1 MSERKFYY
9 KKGIRK
15 PDGLAEMQGRP
26 SQLLGPAG
34 MPTLEF
40 ESDLTNWK
48 TGLKNFVTIAKYST
62 EINDV
67 IEFGRPP
74 SIPLLQQTEED
85 YASLKKSPL
94 ALMAFEA
101 QFKTQITEREKKVIR
116 VKEDLERFYVLV
128 WDQIGIQIQN
138 VCSQETNFAER
149 RNEKNSIWLLKT
161 VTNIHQGGAQVSKD
175 DTCANAIVN
184 FSMMQHRLY
193 ETIHAFDKRRT
204 EEYKAYIDA
213 GGPDLSEEV
222 QIVMFNKALNKNY
235 APYKSYIQNQ
245 KLMKRE
251 VPKTLV
257 ENYQAAAQYVSISSD
272 TQTTDSHQAV
282 FFNGEQ
288 RQLAAQRKAAATT
301 AAATTAAATLAK
313 EAVKTKLI
321 KNLAAAKTKRISRND
336 WIKTATCNGCGE
348 IGHLVRTCPFV
359 ISADDDAEEN
369 DDEDD
374 GNDSKVNAAIA
385 RVVCLAGRVPPQ
397 YLIGLDGGAYTS
409 VFRCAD
415 FVSDVSYGTCEPLLD
430 WHGNRIQN
438 EAHGMLHPFGYV
450 EINESAPINLL
461 SEYEL
466 KSRFDFDEVA
476 LVSLSVHACG
486 TTIDFYMDHD
496 RHMFVVDWREYVGI
510 FTYSPVPRQIGVVIN
525 SVRQNEAMFSKREV
539 QLAKDARKTI
549 ANLGFASKEDVQR
562 LAASSGNV
570 VNLNLH
576 RADILRAIE
585 IYGEQNVLM
594 GRSRL
599 VTPDTRV
606 IKAKT
611 QLKRP
616 QALFTDMF
624 YIGDVQFLL
633 CCAKPLDVIFVK
645 VQQHKTESDYGASFE
660 EFVSILRSYGFVS
673 EVIYSDADPAVIAN
687 INDHGSMRVETCAA
701 GDHIEEAEARIKT
714 VKERFRSVK
723 SSVNFPLCKKLIIE
737 LVAFV
742 VGRINISISQYAND
756 GMCPRVR
763 LTSALVDAKKDLC
776 VGFGAYVLARNK
788 NVTSNDAMALRCEA
802 CIALRP
808 VGNRQGS
815 WRLLKL
821 INGRIVSRSQFQEQP
836 ITDAAVARLEELAL
850 QESKGIISI
859 VEDELEYEDLSDVT
873 PTLDESL
880 IADDAMIHFPPS
892 SVPFVPGFVIIPDE
906 NTTNIDNSSAEKD
919 STPPPLVDDI
929 DSDDEED
936 EQEQPRDNSRYT
948 NQTRKRWN
956 KTNSFAGS
964 GVFNISPKAGFR
976 KYKGAAIKSQYKEI
990 KALLDNGTFEGVIPG
1005 SLTNSQKKK
1014 IIRTIMFL
1022 KEKYAADGSFEKLKA
1037 RLVANGSQM
1046 DRDKSKDVSSPTIS
1060 LIALLVISALA
1071 AREGREIATM
1081 DVGSAFVKASM
1092 EGEDEVFVVLDQL
1105 SAALLIK
1112 IDKTY
1117 EKFLDAKGEMIVQL
1131 KKALYG
1137 CLQSARLWHNLL
1149 ITELRGCG
1157 YTQNEFEPCVLN
1169 KTVDGKQCTLLVHVD
1184 DIKVASLIPGEIDR
1198 VHSVLVAKF
1207 GAVSLNRGLKHNY
1220 VGMTFDYSI
1229 KGQVSITMLGYEQDL
1244 VKEWVVATA
1253 NKNFEAHGASAAS
1266 PAMNNIFDKG
1276 NSAALSVKDRKLFHT
1291 FTMKMAYLGKRVKP
1305 ELNVAVS
1312 YLSTQVTCPNKD
1324 DIAKLDRAIR
1334 YVRDNT
1340 GTGIVL
1346 KAAGKDKNVMITGHI
1361 DASFGCHSN
1370 GKSHTGV
1377 YITLGEGPVFV
1388 RSVKQKIVTKSSTE
1402 AELVALSDEAAT
1414 VFSAIDFVKAQGYVV
1429 TSAYGQDNK
1438 STITMITGGKNDSMR
1453 TKHINVRYFWL
1464 RERCKQQEL
1473 NIVYVP
1479 TGLMIADV
1487 LTKPMQGTMFRRFV
1501 QLLCNRSQVPPAVT
1515 NINLPSR
1522 GCVNGSTVAP
1532 RATPMKRLSV
1542 KFTDK

>member
-1 MSERKFYY
+1 MSDKKFHH
-9 KKGIRK
+9 KKGLRN
-15 PDGLAEMQGRP
+15 PEGPELQSRTAQA
-26 SQLLGPAG
+26 LGPAG
-34 MPTLEF
+34 IPRLELD
-40 ESDLTNWK
+40 SDLTHWK

-62 EINDV
+62 EINDL
-67 IEFGRPP
+67 IEFGRAPA
-74 SIPLLQQTEED
+74 IPQLQQTEED
-85 YASLKKSPL
+85 YAKVAKSPL

-101 QFKTQITEREKKVIR
+101 QFKTQIAEREKKVSR
-116 VKEDLERFYVLV
+116 VKDDMERFYILI
-128 WDQIGIQIQN
+128 WDQVGIQIQN
-138 VCSQETNFAER
+138 ACSLETKFAER
-149 RNEKNSIWLLKT
+149 RDQKNSMWLLKT
-161 VTNIHQGGAQVSKD
+161 VTSIHQGGAQVSQED
-175 DTCANAIVN
+175 ACAMAIVN
-184 FSMMQHRLY
+184 FSGMKHRKY
-193 ETIHAFDKRRT
+193 ESIHAFDRRRA
-204 EEYKAYIDA
+204 EEYLAYREA

-222 QIVMFNKALNKNY
+222 QIVMFNKALNKSY
-235 APYKSYIQNQ
+235 APYVSYIQNQ
-245 KLMKRE
+245 KSMKRD
-251 VPKTLV
+251 VPRSLV
-257 ENYQAAAQYVSISSD
+257 ENYQAAAKYVSNVSD
-272 TQTTDSHQAV
+272 AQTDSHQAV

-288 RQLAAQRKAAATT
+288 RQLAAQRKAAT
-301 AAATTAAATLAK
+301 AATTKDSKSKVQATA
-313 EAVKTKLI
+313 TK
-321 KNLAAAKTKRISRND
+321 ARRND

-359 ISADDDAEEN
+359 ISADDDAEEF
-369 DDEDD
+369 DDAVEDD
-374 GNDSKVNAAIA
+374 GSKVNAAIA
-385 RVVCLAGRVPPQ
+385 RVVGLAGRVPPQ
-397 YLIGLDGGAYTS
+397 FLIGLDGGAYTS

-415 FVSDVSYGTCEPLLD
+415 FISDISYDTCEPLLD

-438 EAHGMLHPFGYV
+438 AAHGMLHPFGYV
-450 EINESAPINLL
+450 EINELAPINLL

-466 KSRFDFDEVA
+466 KTRFDFDEVP
-476 LVSLSVHACG
+476 LVSLSVYACG

-510 FTYSPVPRQIGVVIN
+510 FTYSPVPRQVGVVIN
-525 SVRQNEAMFSKREV
+525 SVRQNEALYSKREV
-539 QLAKDARKTI
+539 QLAKEARKTI

-562 LAASSGNV
+562 LAVSSGNV
-570 VNLNLH
+570 VNLNLN
-576 RADILRAIE
+576 RADVLRAIE

-606 IKAKT
+606 IKAVP

-624 YIGDVQFLL
+624 YIGDIQFLL

-645 VQQHKTESDYGASFE
+645 VQPHKTESDYGASFE
-660 EFVSILRSYGFVS
+660 EFVSILRSFGFGT
-673 EVIYSDADPAVIAN
+673 EIIYSDADPAVIAN
-687 INDHGSMRVETCAA
+687 INDHGPLRVETCAA

-723 SSVNFPLCKKLIIE
+723 SSVNFPLSKKLIIE

-756 GMCPRVR
+756 GLCPRVR
-763 LTSALVDAKKDLC
+763 LTSELVDAKKDLRI
-776 VGFGAYVLARNK
+776 GFGSYVLARNK
-788 NVTSNDAMALRCEA
+788 NVKSNDALALRCEA
-802 CIALRP
+802 CITLRP

-815 WRLLKL
+815 WRMLKL
-821 INGRIVSRSQFQEQP
+821 INGRIVSRSQFKEQP
-836 ITDAAVARLEELAL
+836 ITDDAMARLEELAL
-850 QESKGIISI
+850 QESKGNLSIID
-859 VEDELEYEDLSDVT
+859 DELEYEDLYDEFL
-873 PTLDESL
+873 PMLDETLD
-880 IADDAMIHFPPS
+880 DDIMISFPPNS
-892 SVPFVPGFVIIPDE
+892 APFDPGFVIVPAE
-906 NTTNIDNSSAEKD
+906 HVDNSLAEKD

-929 DSDDEED
+929 DSDDDDDDAADSDDDEEAAS
-936 EQEQPRDNSRYT
+936 ELKRDASRYT
-948 NQTRKRWN
+948 NKSRKRWN
-956 KTNSFAGS
+956 KTNSFAGI
-964 GVFNISPKAGFR
+964 GLFHISPKAGFR
-976 KYKGAAIKSQYKEI
+976 KYKGAAFKSQYKEI
-990 KALLDNGTFEGVIPG
+990 KSLLDNGTFEGVIPG
-1005 SLTNSQKKK
+1005 SLSKNQRKKV
-1014 IIRTIMFL
+1014 IRTIMFL

-1046 DRDKSKDVSSPTIS
+1046 DRDKSKDVSSPTVS
-1060 LIALLVISALA
+1060 LIALLVISTLA

-1105 SAALLIK
+1105 SAALLIQ
-1112 IDKTY
+1112 IDPSY
-1117 EKFLDAKGEMIVQL
+1117 EKYLDDKGEMTVKL

-1149 ITELRGCG
+1149 ISELRGCG
-1157 YTQNEFEPCVLN
+1157 YTQNVFEPCVLN

-1207 GAVSLNRGLKHNY
+1207 GAVSLNKGLKHNY

-1229 KGQVSITMLGYEQDL
+1229 KGQVVITMLGYEQDL
-1244 VKEWVVATA
+1244 VKEWTDATVNKKFDA
-1253 NKNFEAHGASAAS
+1253 NGATAAS
-1266 PAMNNIFDKG
+1266 PAVNNIFEKG
-1276 NSAALSVKDRKLFHT
+1276 NSDPLSTNERKLFHT
-1291 FTMKMAYLGKRVKP
+1291 FTMKLAYLGKRVKP
-1305 ELNVAVS
+1305 ELNVSTS
-1312 YLSTQVTCPNKD
+1312 YLSTQVTCPNAD
-1324 DIAKLDRAIR
+1324 DLIKLDRAIR

-1346 KAAGKDKNVMITGHI
+1346 KAAGEFKNVMITGHI

-1402 AELVALSDEAAT
+1402 AELVALSDEAGT
-1414 VFSAIDFVKAQGYVV
+1414 VFSVIDFVKAQGYRVKSV
-1429 TSAYGQDNK
+1429 YGQDNT

-1464 RERCKQQEL
+1464 RERFQQKEL
-1473 NIVYVP
+1473 NIVHVP

-1501 QLLCNRSQVPPAVT
+1501 QLLCNRSQASPAVA

-1522 GCVNGSTVAP
+1522 GCVNGSAVAP
-1532 RATPMKRLSV
+1532 RATPVKRLSV
-1542 KFTDK
+1542 KFTDDK